1 MKHITFNR
9 RLNRRILSSA
19 ALPVALALLAG
30 SVYIGRRTPLF
41 AQALSTRFPGATS
54 SQPLAISADGAV
66 LVSVNPDNDT
76 VSVFDV
82 SQDRN
87 RRIAEV
93 RVGSEPNGVAVVPNG
108 SRAFIANSVSGTVT
122 SMQIYRGGVG
132 GRVLR
137 HIPVGTEPYAVVM
150 TPNGRKLYVANA
162 RSNTISVI
170 DPNTNSVIRTVN
182 VGPEPRGLAVTNNGD
197 ANDDDETL
205 LVTHFLALPS
215 PGRVDGED
223 DSKLGFVTALSTRD
237 ESMIAQIS
245 LRPMPDTGFKAAGDA
260 IGRMAPP
267 ATITEADLKFTTG
280 AYPNQLNS
288 VAVKGGFAFV
298 PSTAAS
304 PNGPVR
310 FDVNTQSL
318 LSVID
323 LTRRTD
329 AGQTVNMHAAV
340 RDQTGTPKR
349 FITQPW
355 SIAMKNGAN
364 EGYVISLGSNIMVKL
379 AVNPTTGAASVQRS
393 VADNTRVLQ
402 IPTGRHPRGVVVNPT
417 DTRAYVMNYIS
428 RDVTVVDLSATP
440 ERVSA
445 TMRSADLPAPGSP
458 EEVVHLGKELY
469 HTSLGEFDPATPG
482 GAPITGRMSNNGW
495 GSCGSCHP
503 FGLTDNVVWIFG
515 AGPRRTI
522 PQHTDFDPVDSFQRA
537 LNWSAIFDEEE
548 DFEANIRGTSGGLG
562 LIVGSDGVTPDNPVG
577 AFTPA
582 SAERRQ
588 LRVRGIN
595 SWDAIKAYV
604 QNGIRA
610 PISPLSK
617 SDPDVVAGEEIFR
630 QNNCQQCH
638 GGTQWT
644 TARVNHTGVPGA
656 DLLLGAQLGANL
668 KKVGTF
674 DATAK
679 NEIRAAA
686 TAPLG
691 ADGYAPASLLSL
703 FAFPQTFF
711 HNGQANSLEQ
721 AMENV
726 THRSAGTNGVDRL
739 TDPEQ
744 RRRLIRFVLSIDA
757 ATVPMYPPQ

>member
-1 MKHITFNR
+1 M
-9 RLNRRILSSA
+9 
-19 ALPVALALLAG
+19 
-30 SVYIGRRTPLF
+30 
-41 AQALSTRFPGATS
+41 
-54 SQPLAISADGAV
+54 
-66 LVSVNPDNDT
+66 LVSVNPDSDT

-108 SRAFIANSVSGTVT
+108 SRAFIANTVSGTVT
-122 SMQIYRGGVG
+122 SMQVYRGGVG

-197 ANDDDETL
+197 ANDEDETL
-205 LVTHFLALPS
+205 LITHFLALPA
-215 PGRVDGED
+215 PGRIDGED

-245 LRPMPDTGFKAAGDA
+245 LRPMADTGFKAAGDA
-260 IGRMAPP
+260 IGRTAPP
-267 ATITEADLKFTTG
+267 ATITESDLKFTTG

-298 PSTAAS
+298 PSTGAS

-318 LSVID
+318 VSVID
-323 LTRRTD
+323 LARRTD
-329 AGQTVNMHAAV
+329 AGQTINIHSAV
-340 RDQTGTPKR
+340 REQTGTPRR
-349 FITQPW
+349 FVTQPW

-364 EGYVISLGSNIMVKL
+364 EGYVISLASNVMVKL
-379 AVNPTTGAASVQRS
+379 AVNPTTGGASVQRS

-428 RDVTVVDLSATP
+428 RDVTVVDLTATP

-445 TMRSADLPAPGSP
+445 TMRSADLPDPGSP
-458 EEVVHLGKELY
+458 EEVVHLGNELY
-469 HTSLGEFDPATPG
+469 HTSIGEFDPATPG
-482 GAPITGRMSNNGW
+482 GPPIVGRMSNNGW

-522 PQHTDFDPVDSFQRA
+522 PQHTDFDPVDGFQRA
-537 LNWSAIFDEEE
+537 FNWSAIFDEEE
-548 DFEANIRGTSGGLG
+548 DFEANIRGVSGGLG
-562 LIVGSDGVTPDNPVG
+562 LIVGADGVTPDNPVA
-577 AFTPA
+577 AFSPA
-582 SAERRQ
+582 NAERRQ

-604 QNGIRA
+604 QHGIRS

-617 SDPDVVAGEEIFR
+617 TDPDVIAGEEIFR

-656 DLLLGAQLGANL
+656 DLLQGAQLGANL

-674 DATAK
+674 DAAAK
-679 NEIRAAA
+679 NEIRGTAA
-686 TAPLG
+686 APLG

-711 HNGQANSLEQ
+711 HNGQANSLQ
-721 AMENV
+721 QVMENV